1 MKTVLFRDE
10 LTDQIR
16 ELHSILIELQTQL
29 QEKDKKI
36 NSLEEKLTTTE
47 VQRRDENEQY
57 SRRANVSG
65 LVENDQGEN
74 LEEKVLTLFDKH
86 MNISPPIDVCDLAR
100 EFRELVLNFRKQNQ
114 TATTCFRSQRTHD
127 AVFRKRTALK
137 SLNDAIR
144 SKGQISTLTRT

>member
-1 MKTVLFRDE
+1 MKTVLFRNE
-10 LTDQIR
+10 LIDQIR

-74 LEEKVLTLFDKH
+74 LEEKVLTLFNKH
-86 MNISPPIDVCDLAR
+86 MNISPPIDKTKSDRDYMFPQPENAR
-100 EFRELVLNFRKQNQ
+100 
-114 TATTCFRSQRTHD
+114 RSLQKTNCTKTSD
-127 AVFRKRTALK
+127 
-137 SLNDAIR
+137 
-144 SKGQISTLTRT
+144 